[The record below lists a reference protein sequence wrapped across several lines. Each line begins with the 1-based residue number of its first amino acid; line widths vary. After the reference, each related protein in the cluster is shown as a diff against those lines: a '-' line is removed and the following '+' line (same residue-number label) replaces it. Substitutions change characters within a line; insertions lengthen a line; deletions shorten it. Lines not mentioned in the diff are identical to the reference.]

1 MRGAGYGIAVVG
13 VIIVIL
19 GVLNHFVLRQ
29 NPVAHTSTILG
40 VVGAVLAVVGIVL
53 TFVGGNKSAS

>member
-1 MRGAGYGIAVVG
+1 MRGAGYGLAVVG
-13 VIIVIL
+13 VIVVII
-19 GVLNHFVLRQ
+19 GAINHFVLRM

-40 VVGAVLAVVGIVL
+40 VVGAVLAVAGIAL